1 MCVGLWNKITVSKQL
16 SWRGKGRERGGEGEG
31 KQYGPNIH
39 AGVIKDEGSGFRRF
53 ERFLTVGDEKNLLED
68 FEVQAWANDLT
79 EEDPL
84 LGCNIKVNS
93 FF

>member
-1 MCVGLWNKITVSKQL
+1 MCVALWNKITVSKQH
-16 SWRGKGRERGGEGEG
+16 RGTG
-31 KQYGPNIH
+31 KWIRSKH
-39 AGVIKDEGSGFRRF
+39 TGVIKEEGFRKFGRF
-53 ERFLTVGDEKNLLED
+53 FTVGDENNLLEN

-93 FF
+93 FFNQSYLYN